1 MDTAINQQLAIIHVN
16 TVIYRLEISSMW
28 TVNQQE
34 LLLESSLEHAR
45 IKLLE
50 VSLVLSVDL
59 NKLLGVVNLFLK
71 QNEVGHLSD
80 EIRTHRNLAQLAL
93 LVELR
98 VVHRKID

>member
-16 TVIYRLEISSMW
+16 TVIYSLEISSMW

-71 QNEVGHLSD
+71 QDEVGHLSD
-80 EIRTHRNLAQLAL
+80 EIRAHRNLAQLAL

>member
-1 MDTAINQQLAIIHVN
+1 
-16 TVIYRLEISSMW
+16 MW

-34 LLLESSLEHAR
+34 LLLESSLKHAR

-71 QNEVGHLSD
+71 QDEV
-80 EIRTHRNLAQLAL
+80 
-93 LVELR
+93 
-98 VVHRKID
+98 

>member
-1 MDTAINQQLAIIHVN
+1 MDTAIYKQLAIIHVN
-16 TVIYRLEISSMW
+16 TIVDRLEICSMW

-34 LLLESSLEHAR
+34 LLLESSLEHAS

-71 QNEVGHLSD
+71 QDEV
-80 EIRTHRNLAQLAL
+80 
-93 LVELR
+93 
-98 VVHRKID
+98 